1 MKYLT
6 IRLGKDIRSNVGGY
20 FYERK
25 EVQIPVFSNE
35 FERLL
40 NSGYQITSCS
50 VEPEMGCTNWKTT
63 DDCEHAT
70 YAEKKCSKNTLEL
83 KNSTED
89 ILE

>member
-25 EVQIPVFSNE
+25 EVVVPIFNNE

-50 VEPEMGCTNWKTT
+50 VGPEVTVR
-63 DDCEHAT
+63 
-70 YAEKKCSKNTLEL
+70 AESQNIHLT
-83 KNSTED
+83 
-89 ILE
+89 

>member
-20 FYERK
+20 FYERQ
-25 EVQIPVFSNE
+25 EVMVPVFSNE

-40 NSGYQITSCS
+40 NSGYQIISCS
-50 VEPEMGCTNWKTT
+50 VEPEMRCTNWKTM
-63 DDCEHAT
+63 DDCKPAT
-70 YAEKKCSKNTLEL
+70 DAEKKCLKNTPEL
-83 KNSTED
+83 QNSTED